1 MANEPRVKRLLVVE
15 DDPGIRAQLRWC
27 FENCEVEFAVD
38 RDEALT
44 KLRRVEPQVVLQ
56 DLGLPPDAAGT
67 LEGFATLSQ
76 ILELAPRTKVIVV
89 TGNHDRDNALVAIEK
104 GAFDFFQKPVDID
117 ILKLLVARA
126 FRIDE
131 LEHELE
137 SRRAAFN
144 VTPLDGLLAADPAM
158 LQVCRVI
165 EKVAPANVN
174 VLVLGESGTGK
185 ELLSRAIHDLSP
197 RHAEK
202 FQAINCAAIPEQLL
216 ESELFGYERGA
227 FTGAAKQTLGKVE
240 LANGGT
246 LFLDEIGDMPLPLQ
260 SKMLRFLQNKVIE
273 RVGGRQEIPVDVRV
287 VAATNQDLDAMI
299 AQQRFRQDLFFR
311 IAEVSIRVP
320 PLRERKSDIVALANL
335 FLAKYLAANART
347 KRGFSDDAINA
358 MLAHNWPGNVRELES
373 KIKGAVLLSDEA
385 LISSADLG
393 LKSADGDSQPLNL
406 REVRTEADRNA
417 VQRALAASG
426 GSVSRAADLLG
437 VSRPTLYDLM
447 QKLGMAADGK

>member
-1 MANEPRVKRLLVVE
+1 
-15 DDPGIRAQLRWC
+15 
-27 FENCEVEFAVD
+27 VEFAVD

-67 LEGFATLSQ
+67 REGFATLSQ

-89 TGNHDRDNALVAIEK
+89 TGNHDRDNALVAIER

-131 LEHELE
+131 LEQELE
-137 SRRAAFN
+137 LRRSAFN
-144 VTPLDGLLAADPAM
+144 STPLDGLLAADPAM
-158 LQVCRVI
+158 LQVCRII

-197 RHAEK
+197 RRAEK

-273 RVGGRQEIPVDVRV
+273 RIGGRQEIPVDVRV

-320 PLRERKSDIVALANL
+320 PLRERKSDVIALANL
-335 FLAKYLAANART
+335 FLKKYLAANGRT

-358 MLAHNWPGNVRELES
+358 MLAHKWPGNVRELEN
-373 KIKGAVLLSDEA
+373 KIKGAVLLSDEP
-385 LISSADLG
+385 LISSADMG
-393 LKSADGDSQPLNL
+393 LKSAAGDSLPLNL
-406 REVRTEADRNA
+406 REVRVEADRNA
-417 VQRALAASG
+417 VQRALAATD
-426 GSVSRAADLLG
+426 GSVSRAAELLG